1 MTTRSK
7 KKSNVLYAFLALSA
21 FILMGCRT
29 EATIE
34 VHANGKTKEVLI
46 FEDDN
51 GQMASIGRTCENLKN
66 YLPRMGSFAHGE
78 GTRMEDISSPGGPLT
93 CKLTSDKPLNKGDGL
108 VDNGDSYGFAIPKS
122 PMEATETYEGIRI
135 KLTIQMP
142 SKVTKTNIGKIEGNK
157 VIINNFDYLSTGISI
172 TSEKEGSTSSFPAPT
187 SVSGKKSDTATSKN
201 DNDGFPVWGWG
212 AIGAAVVVAASAVI
226 AATTRHRKRH
236 RFPKRNV

>member
-7 KKSNVLYAFLALSA
+7 KKSNVLYAFLTLSA
-21 FILMGCRT
+21 FILTGCRT

-34 VHANGKTKEVLI
+34 MHADGKTKEVLI

-51 GQMASIGRTCENLKN
+51 GQMASVGRTCENLKKI
-66 YLPRMGSFAHGE
+66 LPGVMRFAQDAK
-78 GTRMEDISSPGGPLT
+78 MEDITTSGGPLT

-122 PMEATETYEGIRI
+122 PMEATETYEGIKI

-172 TSEKEGSTSSFPAPT
+172 TSEKEGSASSFPAPT

-201 DNDGFPVWGWG
+201 DNDGFPMWGWG
-212 AIGAAVVVAASAVI
+212 AIGTAVVAAGAAI
-226 AATTRHRKRH
+226 ASLARRKKCH
-236 RFPKRNV
+236 PQSN

>member
-7 KKSNVLYAFLALSA
+7 KKSNVLYAFLTLSA
-21 FILMGCRT
+21 FILTGCRT

-34 VHANGKTKEVLI
+34 MHADGKTKEVLI

-51 GQMASIGRTCENLKN
+51 GQMASVGRTCENLKKI
-66 YLPRMGSFAHGE
+66 LPGVMRFAQDAK
-78 GTRMEDISSPGGPLT
+78 MEDITSPGGPLT

-108 VDNGDSYGFAIPKS
+108 VDNGDSYGFTIPKS
-122 PMEATETYEGIRI
+122 PMEATETYEGLNI

-172 TSEKEGSTSSFPAPT
+172 TSEKRGSTSPFPAST
-187 SVSGKKSDTATSKN
+187 AISSKESDTATSKN
-201 DNDGFPVWGWG
+201 DNDGFPMWGWG
-212 AIGAAVVVAASAVI
+212 AIGAAAVAASAVI
-226 AATTRHRKRH
+226 ALLARRKKRH
-236 RFPKRNV
+236 PQCN

>member
-21 FILMGCRT
+21 FILTGCRT
-29 EATIE
+29 DATIE

-66 YLPRMGSFAHGE
+66 YLPRIGSFAHGE
-78 GTRMEDISSPGGPLT
+78 GTKMEDITSPRGPLT
-93 CKLTSDKPLNKGDGL
+93 CKFTSDKPLNKGDGL
-108 VDNGDSYGFAIPKS
+108 VDNGDHYTFAVPKS

-172 TSEKEGSTSSFPAPT
+172 TSEKEGSTSPFPAPNAA
-187 SVSGKKSDTATSKN
+187 SGKKSDTATSKD
-201 DNDGFPVWGWG
+201 DNDGFPMWGWG
-212 AIGAAVVVAASAVI
+212 TIGAAVAAASAVI
-226 AATTRHRKRH
+226 ALLARRKKRH
-236 RFPKRNV
+236 PHSN

>member
-51 GQMASIGRTCENLKN
+51 GQMASVGRTCENLKKI
-66 YLPRMGSFAHGE
+66 LPGVMRFAQDAKI
-78 GTRMEDISSPGGPLT
+78 EDITTSGGPLT
-93 CKLTSDKPLNKGDGL
+93 CKLTSDKPLEMRDKL
-108 VDNGDSYGFAIPKS
+108 VDNGDHYTFTVPKS

-172 TSEKEGSTSSFPAPT
+172 TSEKEGSASPFPAPT
-187 SVSGKKSDTATSKN
+187 AASGKKSDTATSKN

-212 AIGAAVVVAASAVI
+212 AIGTAVVAAASAVI
-226 AATTRHRKRH
+226 AATTRRRKRH

>member
-7 KKSNVLYAFLALSA
+7 KKSNILYAFLALTA
-21 FILMGCRT
+21 FILTGCRT

-34 VHANGKTKEVLI
+34 IHADGKTKEVLI

-66 YLPRMGSFAHGE
+66 YLPRIGSFAHGE
-78 GTRMEDISSPGGPLT
+78 GTKMEDITSPGGPLT

-108 VDNGDSYGFAIPKS
+108 VDNGDSYGFTIPKS
-122 PMEATETYEGIRI
+122 PMEATETYEGLNI

-157 VIINNFDYLSTGISI
+157 VIINDFDYLSTGISI
-172 TSEKEGSTSSFPAPT
+172 TSEKRGSTSPFPAST
-187 SVSGKKSDTATSKN
+187 AISSKESDTATSKN
-201 DNDGFPVWGWG
+201 DNDGFPMWGWG
-212 AIGAAVVVAASAVI
+212 AIGAAAVAASAVI
-226 AATTRHRKRH
+226 ALLARRKKRH
-236 RFPKRNV
+236 PQCN

>member
-7 KKSNVLYAFLALSA
+7 KKSNILYAFLALSA

-51 GQMASIGRTCENLKN
+51 GQMASVGRTCENLKKI
-66 YLPRMGSFAHGE
+66 LPGVMRFAQDAKI
-78 GTRMEDISSPGGPLT
+78 EDITTSGGPLT
-93 CKLTSDKPLNKGDGL
+93 CKLTSDKPLEMRDKL
-108 VDNGDSYGFAIPKS
+108 VDNGDHYTFTVPKS

-157 VIINNFDYLSTGISI
+157 VIINSFDYLSTGISI
-172 TSEKEGSTSSFPAPT
+172 TSEKERSTSPFPAST
-187 SVSGKKSDTATSKN
+187 AISSKESDTATSKN
-201 DNDGFPVWGWG
+201 DNDGFPMWGWG
-212 AIGAAVVVAASAVI
+212 AIGAAAVAASAVI
-226 AATTRHRKRH
+226 ALLARRKKRH
-236 RFPKRNV
+236 PQSN

>member
-7 KKSNVLYAFLALSA
+7 KKSDILHAFLALTA
-21 FILMGCRT
+21 FILTGCRT

-34 VHANGKTKEVLI
+34 IHADGKTKEVLI

-66 YLPRMGSFAHGE
+66 YLPRIGSFAHGE

-108 VDNGDSYGFAIPKS
+108 VDNGDSYGFTIPKS
-122 PMEATETYEGIRI
+122 PMEATETYEGLNI

-142 SKVTKTNIGKIEGNK
+142 SKVIKTNIGKIEGNK
-157 VIINNFDYLSTGISI
+157 VIISNFDYLSTGISI
-172 TSEKEGSTSSFPAPT
+172 TSEKEGSTSPSPAPT
-187 SVSGKKSDTATSKN
+187 AASGKKSDTATSKN
-201 DNDGFPVWGWG
+201 DNDGFPMWGWG
-212 AIGAAVVVAASAVI
+212 AIGAAAVAGSAVI
-226 AATTRHRKRH
+226 ALLARRK
-236 RFPKRNV
+236 KRGPRSF

>member
-29 EATIE
+29 DATIE
-34 VHANGKTKEVLI
+34 VHADGKTKEVLI

-66 YLPRMGSFAHGE
+66 YLPRIGSFAHGE
-78 GTRMEDISSPGGPLT
+78 GTRMEDVSPPGGPLT

-108 VDNGDSYGFAIPKS
+108 VDNGDHYTFAVPKS

-172 TSEKEGSTSSFPAPT
+172 TSEEKGSASPFPAPT
-187 SVSGKKSDTATSKN
+187 ATSGKKSDTATSKD

-212 AIGAAVVVAASAVI
+212 AIGAAVAAASAVI
-226 AATTRHRKRH
+226 ALLARRKKRH
-236 RFPKRNV
+236 PHSN

>member
-7 KKSNVLYAFLALSA
+7 KKSNILYAFLALSA

-51 GQMASIGRTCENLKN
+51 GQMASVGRTCENLKKI
-66 YLPRMGSFAHGE
+66 LPGVMRFAQDAKI
-78 GTRMEDISSPGGPLT
+78 EDITTSGGPLT
-93 CKLTSDKPLNKGDGL
+93 CKLKSDKPLEMRDKL
-108 VDNGDSYGFAIPKS
+108 VDNGDHYTFTVPKS
-122 PMEATETYEGIRI
+122 PMEATERYEGIRI

-142 SKVTKTNIGKIEGNK
+142 SKVTKTNIGRIEGNK
-157 VIINNFDYLSTGISI
+157 VIINSFDYLSTGISI
-172 TSEKEGSTSSFPAPT
+172 TAEKEGSASPFPPPT
-187 SVSGKKSDTATSKN
+187 AASGKKSDTATSKN

-212 AIGAAVVVAASAVI
+212 SIGAAVVAAASAVI
-226 AATTRHRKRH
+226 AATTKRRKRH

>member
-21 FILMGCRT
+21 FILTGCRT

-34 VHANGKTKEVLI
+34 MHADGKTKEVLI

-78 GTRMEDISSPGGPLT
+78 GTRMEDITSPGGPLT

-122 PMEATETYEGIRI
+122 PMEATETYEEI

-172 TSEKEGSTSSFPAPT
+172 TSEKEGGASSFPAPT

-212 AIGAAVVVAASAVI
+212 AIGTAVVAAASAVI
-226 AATTRHRKRH
+226 AATTRRRKRH